1 MSRPTKLTKSVLKR
15 IINEE
20 RQKIIDQ
27 KKKIKN
33 IKHSKDIKRLY
44 ELRKELKT
52 LLQLKK
58 EQKFLFER
66 IKKIQKRT
74 KVISKKIKE

>member
-1 MSRPTKLTKSVLKR
+1 MSRPAKLTKAVLKK
-15 IINEE
+15 IIKEE

-33 IKHSKDIKRLY
+33 TKKVKGIKNLN
-44 ELRKELKT
+44 EFRKELKT

>member
-1 MSRPTKLTKSVLKR
+1 MSRPTKLTKAVLKK
-15 IINEE
+15 IIKEE

-33 IKHSKDIKRLY
+33 IKKVKGIKSLN
-44 ELRKELKT
+44 EFRKELKT

>member
-1 MSRPTKLTKSVLKR
+1 MSRPAKLTKSVLKR
-15 IINEE
+15 IIKEE

-33 IKHSKDIKRLY
+33 IKQAKNIKKFY

>member
-1 MSRPTKLTKSVLKR
+1 MSRPAKLTKAVLKK
-15 IINEE
+15 IIKEE

-33 IKHSKDIKRLY
+33 TKKVKGIKNLN
-44 ELRKELKT
+44 EFRKELKT

-58 EQKFLFER
+58 EKKFLFER